1 MTVDRKTIR
10 YMTETIPTA
19 VLKRIRQAADWI
31 VDAKKKG
38 KKVVAVVGSGPNL
51 HEGVTTLIAE
61 LIHKEI
67 IDGVTT
73 SSAVINHEM
82 GGTLEKVKR
91 IKGIEIGLAEND
103 LPADGYIE
111 ASIIPD
117 DLLVK
122 YSAINEIDMMHYKN
136 MLDADGDIIIKV
148 AGNIAYPSGLYTELI
163 SRHIL
168 EMAKEQN
175 KTFELI
181 AGKGADPMTMIGA
194 GALKDIPVL
203 VSVPQL
209 VGGGEVGLS
218 VGDSIPVSE
227 RSLKVAQILDSADVI
242 IESAIALT
250 QEIHDGPFETY
261 TGHGIWQ
268 RWNGNWTFSLKEKKV
283 IRIDMDPNLEKVW
296 SRERK
301 SRSVSDAVNKGLPKT
316 KNLNVPFRMEMSGFT
331 RIPGSLPLILDIG
344 ICWPVMATMVA
355 DSLGISLDFMCYKQS
370 MTEGMNIREWIVN
383 NVKPVD
389 MEEIMKN
396 SGKLLTI

>member
-1 MTVDRKTIR
+1 MKIDRKTIG
-10 YMTETIPTA
+10 YMTEAIPA
-19 VLKRIRQAADWI
+19 GVLKRIRKAADWI
-31 VDAKKKG
+31 VEAKNNG
-38 KKVVAVVGSGPNL
+38 KKVVAVVGSGPNI

-82 GGTLEKVKR
+82 GGTLEKIKR
-91 IKGIEIGLAEND
+91 IKGAELGFAESD

-111 ASIIPD
+111 ASIIPH
-117 DLLVK
+117 DLLKK
-122 YSAINEIDMMHYKN
+122 YSAFNSIDMMYYKR
-136 MLDADGDIIIKV
+136 MLDADGEIIIKV
-148 AGNIAYPSGLYTELI
+148 AGNIAYPTGLYTELI
-163 SRHIL
+163 SRPIL
-168 EMAKEQN
+168 ELAK
-175 KTFELI
+175 KKSVPFELM

-194 GALKDIPVL
+194 GALRDVQVL

-227 RSLKVAQILDSADVI
+227 RSLRVAEILESADVI

-268 RWNGNWTFSLKEKKV
+268 KWNRNWSFSLKEKKI
-283 IRIDMDPNLEKVW
+283 IRIDMDANLETVW

-301 SRSVSDAVNKGLPKT
+301 SKSVSNAVNKGLPKT
-316 KNLNVPFRMEMSGFT
+316 KNLKVPFRMEMSGFA

-370 MTEGMNIREWIVN
+370 LAKGKNIREWIVK

-389 MEEIMKN
+389 MEMINKN
-396 SGKLLTI
+396 ARLNY

>member
-1 MTVDRKTIR
+1 MSVDRKTIAK
-10 YMTETIPTA
+10 MTDTIPA
-19 VLKRIRQAADWI
+19 GVLKRIKKAAGWI
-31 VDAKKKG
+31 VDAKNKG
-38 KKVVAVVGSGPNL
+38 KKVAAVVGSGPNL

-61 LIHKEI
+61 LIHKGI

-91 IKGIEIGLAEND
+91 IRGAELGLPQD
-103 LPADGYIE
+103 IIPADGFVE

-117 DLLVK
+117 DLLER
-122 YSAINEIDMMHYKN
+122 YTSLNEVDLKFYKK
-136 MLDADGDIIIKV
+136 MLKAEGSTIIKV
-148 AGNIAYPSGLYTELI
+148 AGNIAYPTGLYTERI
-163 SRHIL
+163 SCDIL
-168 EMAKEQN
+168 KIAQK
-175 KTFELI
+175 KKKPFELI

-194 GALKDIPVL
+194 GALKGVPVL

-218 VGDSIPVSE
+218 VGDSIPISK
-227 RSLKVAQILDSADVI
+227 RSLGVAQIMDSADVI

-268 RWNGNWTFSLKEKKV
+268 SWNKEWTYSLKDKKV
-283 IRIDMDPNLEKVW
+283 VRIDMDANLESAW
-296 SRERK
+296 ARERK
-301 SRSVSDAVNKGLPKT
+301 SKTVSTAVNKGLPKT
-316 KNLNVPFRMEMSGFT
+316 KSLKMPFRMEMSGFA

-344 ICWPVMATMVA
+344 ICWPVMAAMVA
-355 DSLGISLDFMCYKQS
+355 DKLGITLDFMCYKQS
-370 MTEGMNIREWIVN
+370 LAEGKKVREWIVS

-389 MEEIMKN
+389 MKMV
-396 SGKLLTI
+396 S